1 MSDFK
6 TYIKVIFAMAISFF
20 EYLVG
25 GFDTSIKTRDSARKY
40 TLTWY
45 MIFLQTKKSTIL
57 LIDFLYL

>member
-25 GFDTSIKTRDSARKY
+25 GFDTSIKTTIVKLY
-40 TLTWY
+40 T
-45 MIFLQTKKSTIL
+45 K
-57 LIDFLYL
+57 